1 MLTSLLRS
9 VASVLLADTARG
21 RMARL
26 VLRGFIV
33 GDDELQAPDV
43 PQLPRV
49 GAVSDSPATREHA
62 PAKIKPVL
70 ADDWPATAAAI
81 RVRLSEQGV
90 TQQALARR
98 LGVAK
103 TQVNK
108 AIGPGARA
116 PSEALRNKLRAWVEG
131 PTDPPAAPNS
141 PKVAELPAL
150 TLIQAER
157 DRLSGYLGLAS
168 DGDLRRQFQA
178 TRDVVEAAASGQ
190 TLAAEII
197 GKVRQ
202 GLANGAGGH

>member
-9 VASVLLADTARG
+9 VADVLLADTARG
-21 RMARL
+21 RMARTL
-26 VLRGFIV
+26 LRGFIV
-33 GDDELQAPDV
+33 GDDVQNVLPDQRV
-43 PQLPRV
+43 RDLPLV
-49 GAVSDSPATREHA
+49 AEGDSPARTPREHA
-62 PAKIKPVL
+62 PAKTKPVL
-70 ADDWPATAAAI
+70 VDDWPATAAAI

-90 TQQALARR
+90 TQQGLARR

-108 AIGPGARA
+108 AIGPQAKV

-131 PTDPPAAPNS
+131 PT
-141 PKVAELPAL
+141 VAELPAL

-197 GKVRQ
+197 GRVRQ
-202 GLANGAGGH
+202 GLANGAG